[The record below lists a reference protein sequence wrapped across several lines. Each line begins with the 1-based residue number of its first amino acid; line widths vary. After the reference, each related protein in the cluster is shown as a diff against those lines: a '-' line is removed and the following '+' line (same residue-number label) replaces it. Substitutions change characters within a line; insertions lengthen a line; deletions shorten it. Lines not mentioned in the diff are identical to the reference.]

1 MSIQLICRPFITPIH
16 LTASFLALP
25 IHNSCFSSSTKLLVP
40 NAFEHLSDINEH
52 ILTTFPWGA
61 WILSPFTEDLPV
73 AIQSVADLGRRPR
86 NLVLQPNAVTT
97 ALFLCSLLWA
107 GHLFAGWGPPNSYHM
122 VVNFYNHNRPEL
134 DLNQHLRGAKA
145 SCTAHYWSLELGIAL
160 VNG

>member
-16 LTASFLALP
+16 LTASSLALP

-86 NLVLQPNAVTT
+86 NLVLQPSAVTT

-122 VVNFYNHNRPEL
+122 VVNFYNHSRPEL